1 MIWKTVKLWFH
12 KLGSPPL
19 FSRFARTLSPWL
31 WAGFT
36 ICLVFGVYKALY
48 VAPPDYQQSDTARIM
63 YIHVPAAWQAM
74 LTYVIMAVLAAIALI
89 WRIRI
94 TEIMAMA
101 CAPIGAGF
109 TLICLLTGSIWGRPM
124 WGTWWEWDARLTSM
138 LVLLFIYIGI
148 MALYAAFE
156 DRRKAARIASV
167 LVLAGA
173 VNIPIIHFSVEWWTT
188 LHQGQTIR
196 LLGESSLHPSMMP
209 PLIWMTIASKFLFG
223 AALLDRSRNELLEQ
237 DQSKQ
242 WVRREIQP
250 EFDAD
255 QAAGAANQR

>member
-1 MIWKTVKLWFH
+1 MIWKTLKLWFH

-36 ICLVFGVYKALY
+36 ICLIFGLYKALY
-48 VAPPDYQQSDTARIM
+48 VVPPDYQQSDTSRIL

-156 DRRKAARIASV
+156 DRRKAARIACV

-223 AALLDRSRNELLEQ
+223 AALLDRSRNELLDQ
-237 DQSKQ
+237 DQAKQ
-242 WVRREIQP
+242 WVQREIQP
-250 EFDAD
+250 QFDTD
-255 QAAGAANQR
+255 PLIGAANKR